1 MRGCIDNVP
10 TVEPIIPHP
19 EEGESDNGQATQVG
33 FLGGGHKSKSRDGYK
48 VYHGNWGRLGPL
60 SRLPAPRSIGH
71 LIGSSRPSR
80 DAQAEKK
87 NPPLNRGYHSA
98 DLVASECIILGGSGR
113 GECFSD
119 IHVPDL
125 YIKSLTWIQVGVEAP
140 IARLAHT
147 RTQVGSDLGGHDGED
162 YTSEVKSFNLVT
174 LQWEPRTV
182 KGQFPPRIGY
192 HTATLHDSRLII
204 IGGFDGRHVYDQVW
218 CLELASLA

>member
-1 MRGCIDNVP
+1 MC
-10 TVEPIIPHP
+10 
-19 EEGESDNGQATQVG
+19 Q
-33 FLGGGHKSKSRDGYK
+33 
-48 VYHGNWGRLGPL
+48 
-60 SRLPAPRSIGH
+60 
-71 LIGSSRPSR
+71 
-80 DAQAEKK
+80 
-87 NPPLNRGYHSA
+87 PLNLPFGRRKIGVRGTYTLSSPIDEATVKPPKWVFSA
-98 DLVASECIILGGSGR
+98 AAINLNQGMVIKFITAIGVDWVLVGVNALVTSTFRTCVRFLFG
-113 GECFSD
+113 
-119 IHVPDL
+119 

>member
-1 MRGCIDNVP
+1 MCQPLNPSSGRRKIGVRGTYTLSSPID
-10 TVEPIIPHP
+10 E
-19 EEGESDNGQATQVG
+19 AT
-33 FLGGGHKSKSRDGYK
+33 
-48 VYHGNWGRLGPL
+48 
-60 SRLPAPRSIGH
+60 
-71 LIGSSRPSR
+71 
-80 DAQAEKK
+80 AEKK
-87 NPPLNRGYHSA
+87 NPPLNRGYH
-98 DLVASECIILGGSGR
+98 LLI
-113 GECFSD
+113 SD

-204 IGGFDGRHVYDQVW
+204 IGGFDGRHVYDQV
-218 CLELASLA
+218 CLFIAVSPGNYR